1 VKTAVVIYNLGGPDK
16 REAIQPFLYNL
27 FNDPAIIDL
36 PGWLRTPLAWLIS
49 TTRAPKVAPQYD
61 IMGGGS
67 PIQKN
72 TLAQTEALQTA
83 LGGEYKIFT
92 AQRYWHPMADETV
105 RQVKGWG
112 AERVILLPLYP
123 QFSTTTTSSFV
134 RVWEQAAAAH
144 GLNIPTQTICCFPD
158 APGYVRAQAD
168 LAWPVLAEAKKHG
181 TPRILFSAH
190 GLPEKIVRDHGDPY
204 CIQVQRSAAA
214 IAAALNEP
222 GLDWLVTY
230 QSRVGPLKWVE
241 PYTIDE
247 IHRAAEE
254 KVPLVIIPLA
264 FVSEHLETLV
274 ELDKEYGHIAA
285 DQGIP
290 FYGRVPTV
298 STHPA
303 FIQELRSL
311 VLQVAANPSP
321 PYIPPQGRRICPAHC
336 DACPCGSANGLQ

>member
-1 VKTAVVIYNLGGPDK
+1 VKTAVVIYNLGGPDS
-16 REAIQPFLYNL
+16 RAAIQPFLYNL

-36 PGWLRTPLAWLIS
+36 PAFVRSPLAWLIS
-49 TTRAPKVAPQYD
+49 TTRAPKVAPLYD
-61 IMGGGS
+61 VMGGSS

-72 TLAQTEALQTA
+72 TVAQADALQAA
-83 LGGEYKIFT
+83 LAGDGEFKIFT
-92 AQRYWHPMADETV
+92 AQRYWHPMADEV
-105 RQVKGWG
+105 VAAVKSWG

-123 QFSTTTTSSFV
+123 QFSTTTTTSFV
-134 RVWEQAAAAH
+134 KVWGTAAAAQ
-144 GLNIPTQTICCFPD
+144 NFTVPTQMICCFPD
-158 APGYVRAQAD
+158 AVGYVRAQAD
-168 LAWPVLAEAKKHG
+168 LTWPVLAEAKKYG
-181 TPRILFSAH
+181 TPRVLFSAH
-190 GLPEKIVRDHGDPY
+190 GLPEKIVTSRGDPY
-204 CIQVQRSAAA
+204 PLHVQRSAAA

-247 IHRAAEE
+247 IHRAAAE
-254 KVPLVIIPLA
+254 KVPLVIVPLA

-274 ELDKEYGHIAA
+274 ELDKEYSHVAA
-285 DQGIP
+285 DKGIL

-311 VLQVAANPSP
+311 ILNIAAGPAQV
-321 PYIPPQGRRICPAHC
+321 YIPPHGRRICPAHC
-336 DACPCGSANGLQ
+336 GACPCGVKE